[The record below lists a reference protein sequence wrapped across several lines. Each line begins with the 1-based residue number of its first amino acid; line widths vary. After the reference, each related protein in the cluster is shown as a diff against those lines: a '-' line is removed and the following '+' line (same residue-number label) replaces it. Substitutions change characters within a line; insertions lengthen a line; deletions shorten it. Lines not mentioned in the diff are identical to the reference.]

1 MKGEDVTFSLK
12 HGLYAHPFEAV
23 ACVSSFLSI
32 YGTFQL
38 LLYHPEILDNA
49 TSGILTC
56 PRWMLWT
63 WVVTGFIGAVLT
75 GFGLTASIFSQK
87 GRTVEETGLWLMGAM
102 WLSAG
107 FARSLL
113 DLNAWVE
120 YVRYFAIAA
129 GCVVRL
135 MQLND
140 FHEFVKRGWRETQS
154 R

>member
-1 MKGEDVTFSLK
+1 MTFSLK

-23 ACVSSFLSI
+23 ACISTFLSV
-32 YGTFQL
+32 YGAFQL
-38 LLYHPEILDNA
+38 LLYHPEIINSA
-49 TSGILTC
+49 ESGILTC
-56 PRWMLWT
+56 PTWMLWT
-63 WVVTGFIGAVLT
+63 WVIMGCVGAIMTGG
-75 GFGLTASIFSQK
+75 GLAASIFSPK
-87 GRTVEETGLWLMGAM
+87 GRVVEEQGLWLMGAM

-129 GCVVRL
+129 GCAGRL
-135 MQLND
+135 LQLND
-140 FHEFVKRGWRETQS
+140 FHEFVRRSWREEQP